1 MNQIARVKC
10 KQCERSFSDFQKRCP
25 YCGISRTKGGKH
37 LAKSSK
43 SGMGIVM
50 FLLIFLAFLAIMGIL
65 AYRIFGGD
73 TEQEV
78 EYTPNDPPAI
88 AQEQYPI
95 VEDDKAEEY
104 DAETALYPEP
114 EPLEIK
120 VQFAGDILLHRGP
133 IDAARTGTNTYD
145 FRPFLRDIKPFI
157 DGDLALVNM
166 ETPVDVLG
174 ENQDITTFPL
184 FNAPFEILEALD
196 YAGFNHI
203 VAANNHSFDRGFS
216 GLVATAANFERA
228 GLDFTGI
235 YVDAAAAAVPTIVDV
250 GGIYVGIIAY
260 TDSVNGLESLV
271 PSEMLPYAVRR
282 FRFDNLDSV
291 PAMAEDIANLR
302 AHGAEVV
309 IVSLHW
315 GAEYVDA
322 PTEMQRQIARALAEQ
337 GADVIMGNHAHVI
350 QPIEWHY
357 RPDGSR
363 SLLIYSLGN
372 FLADQTRLN
381 PPIARTQFG
390 KLVNLHIIR
399 EPDGTIRLDRC
410 EVLPTLCMRDTS
422 GNTLG
427 IVDGI
432 SVMPLFGGEL
442 PDFVESTYL
451 RDWGRRAYEHVTHII
466 GEEFIM
472 QAP

>member
-1 MNQIARVKC
+1 MSQIPKVRC
-10 KQCERSFSDFQKRCP
+10 MQCERSFSDFQTRCP
-25 YCGISRTKGGKH
+25 YCGVHRNKGGKRI
-37 LAKSSK
+37 AGSNKARRK
-43 SGMGIVM
+43 TAV
-50 FLLIFLAFLAIMGIL
+50 FLLFFIAFLATMTML
-65 AYRIFGGD
+65 AFHIFGGD
-73 TEQEV
+73 TGEQAAHL
-78 EYTPNDPPAI
+78 PNDSPAI
-88 AQEQYPI
+88 AQEQNPT
-95 VEDDKAEEY
+95 AEGNTEEG
-104 DAETALYPEP
+104 DMQALPYPEAGP
-114 EPLEIK
+114 IEIK
-120 VQFAGDILLHRGP
+120 IQFAGDILLHRGP
-133 IDAARTGTNTYD
+133 IDAARIGTNTYD

-174 ENQDITTFPL
+174 ENRDITTWPL

-216 GLVATAANFERA
+216 GLIATAANFERA

-235 YVDAAAAAVPTIVDV
+235 YVDAAAAAIPTILDV

-282 FRFDNLDSV
+282 FRSDNLDSV
-291 PAMAEDIANLR
+291 PAIAVDIARLR
-302 AHGAEVV
+302 AEGAELV

-322 PTEMQRQIARALAEQ
+322 PTEMQRQIARALAEE

-442 PDFVESTYL
+442 PDFVENAYL
-451 RDWGRRAYEHVTHII
+451 RDWGRRAYEHVTRII

-472 QAP
+472 QAS